1 MSVLS
6 WYADNT
12 DQTDDHRFTQIRNEL
27 KKINKSVVICL
38 ICVISVP

>member
-12 DQTDDHRFTQIRNEL
+12 DQTDLRRSGMNL
-27 KKINKSVVICL
+27 KISKSVVICL